1 MTHNKIGV
9 GGPDSLDDVTQ
20 VTVVQDGDVVDDGE
34 EHWGIEVAID
44 ENGDDGQVCLGG
56 VAVVSSL
63 DQELLVQTV
72 PVVSAG
78 P

>member
-1 MTHNKIGV
+1 MTHNKVGV
-9 GGPDSLDDVTQ
+9 GGPDSLNDVTQ
-20 VTVVQDGDVVDDGE
+20 VAVVQDGDVVDDGE
-34 EHWGIEVAID
+34 EHWGVEVAID

-72 PVVSAG
+72 PAVSAG